1 MKFLA
6 YIKKEIVL
14 TIAVVL
20 AIGSAAAVPP
30 DGQYLAYIDFATLG
44 ILFCLMTVMAGLS
57 GLGFF
62 DAVAR
67 TVLRRTKSVR
77 QMVLVL
83 VLLCFFFSMVI
94 TNDVALMTF
103 VPLAI
108 VMLTMAGEQSKE
120 RWLIFTVVM
129 QTIAANLGSMLTP
142 IGNPQNLYLY
152 GLSGLSA
159 GAFVTMMLPLTAF
172 SFVLIFL
179 CVMGALGRA
188 GKLSL
193 AAFPAAVPMDGKRLA
208 VYGALF
214 VLSLL
219 TVFHVLPWYAVTL
232 ITLAVVF
239 FVDRPALQRVDYAL
253 LLTFVAL
260 FVFVGNVGRLPAFHD
275 FIARVIDGRE
285 IPTAVVCSQVASNVP
300 TALLLS
306 GFTDNIRD
314 LTFGVNVGGLGT
326 LIASMASLISYKFVA
341 KDSPH
346 KRGRYMVVFTLYN
359 VAFLAVILLFALRS
373 LA

>member
-1 MKFLA
+1 MKLIA

-20 AIGSAAAVPP
+20 AVVSAVAVPP
-30 DGQYLAYIDFATLG
+30 DRMYLTYIDFATLG
-44 ILFCLMTVMAGLS
+44 ILFCLMAVMAGLS

-67 TVLRRTKSVR
+67 TILGRTRSMR

-83 VLLCFFFSMVI
+83 VMLCFFFSMVI

-108 VMLTMAGEQSKE
+108 VMLTMAGPEQKE
-120 RWLIFTVVM
+120 RWLLFTVVM

-152 GLSGLSA
+152 GLSGMTA
-159 GAFVTMMLPLTAF
+159 GAFVRMMLPMTVLAL
-172 SFVLIFL
+172 VLIAA
-179 CVMGALGRA
+179 CVVLALHRSE
-188 GKLSL
+188 KLTL
-193 AAFPAAVPMDGKRLA
+193 AAFAAAPAMDRKRLLM
-208 VYGALF
+208 YGGLF

-219 TVFHVLPWYAVTL
+219 TVFHILPWYAVTAVTAVTVFL
-232 ITLAVVF
+232 TDRGTLK
-239 FVDRPALQRVDYAL
+239 RVDYAL

-260 FVFVGNVGRLPAFHD
+260 FVFVGNVGRFPAFYRLLVR
-275 FIARVIDGRE
+275 IIKGRE
-285 IPTAVVCSQVASNVP
+285 VLTAVLCSQVASNVP

-306 GFTDNIRD
+306 RFVKNTR
-314 LTFGVNVGGLGT
+314 LLAYGVNIGGLGT
-326 LIASMASLISYKFVA
+326 LIASMASLISYKYVA

-346 KRGRYMVVFTLYN
+346 KRGRYLLLFTLYN
-359 VAFLAVILLFALRS
+359 LIFLFVMLFFTLQF
-373 LA
+373 LV